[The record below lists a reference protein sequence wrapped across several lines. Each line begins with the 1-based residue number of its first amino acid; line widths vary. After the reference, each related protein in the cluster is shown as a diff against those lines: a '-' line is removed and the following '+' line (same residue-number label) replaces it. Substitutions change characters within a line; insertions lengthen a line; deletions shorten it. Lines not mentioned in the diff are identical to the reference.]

1 MYQKSSTGH
10 QLTRDNTRFW
20 ETSLLYSFMC
30 NPTTTT
36 TTCTTDALWEYN
48 ERSLP
53 ISGLTWLA
61 EKGNKYN
68 GIYIMLNILL
78 CCLSDSSAEDNY
90 LENKKWKFTAHTSLG
105 HIVVAEGPKQ
115 MNKNF
120 LSVNLLQILFITE
133 KKEIISM
140 SFSIIKC
147 IGYVRLTFNFTFIGN
162 TSLRSAQYWPK
173 GTDCTFCNVTPHPFL
188 QNNFQ

>member
-1 MYQKSSTGH
+1 MACHSSTISVPILMYQKSSTGH

-30 NPTTTT
+30 NPTTT
-36 TTCTTDALWEYN
+36 CTTDALWEYN

-53 ISGLTWLA
+53 MSGLTWLA

-78 CCLSDSSAEDNY
+78 CCLSDSSAENNY

-120 LSVNLLQILFITE
+120 LGLNLLQILFITE
-133 KKEIISM
+133 KKRDHICVIFHHKM
-140 SFSIIKC
+140 HRICKIDF
-147 IGYVRLTFNFTFIGN
+147 
-162 TSLRSAQYWPK
+162 
-173 GTDCTFCNVTPHPFL
+173 
-188 QNNFQ
+188 